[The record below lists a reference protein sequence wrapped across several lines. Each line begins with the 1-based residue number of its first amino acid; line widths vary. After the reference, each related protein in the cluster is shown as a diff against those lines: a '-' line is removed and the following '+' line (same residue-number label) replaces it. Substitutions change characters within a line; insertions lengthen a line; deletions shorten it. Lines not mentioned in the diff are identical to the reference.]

1 MEFIDVGVGWSDER
15 DSFSAGKIA
24 AKKAF
29 ESIGEKRG
37 VASLIFSSTQYDL
50 KQMLEGAKSVIGSVP
65 QIGAT
70 TKWGISNE
78 GFHERSVVVSVIAS
92 DLLDFSTAASKDASV
107 DPFKAGRK
115 AVEEALGKIK
125 TNPYSEVEDAKLIA
139 RYKPFI
145 IFTITDTV
153 TSTSGMHGGGVIDE
167 SILKGVCDLVDVGS
181 SVVGGAA
188 GEDGAYKFKETFQ
201 FCDWEVYSDSFVCG
215 VMASK
220 LKFGIGV
227 RHGFRPVKGASALIT
242 RAEKRV
248 IHELN
253 GKPADEVY
261 ASISGLDLERLKEKR
276 PVLGLYDPIGEF
288 YWLKACFQVKGHS
301 LVVNAPVKENACVNV
316 METNKGDQIK
326 STGDSLREALTN
338 AGGERTPEKV
348 AFVYIPNCTGR
359 TNLLGEEA
367 SKQLTEVS
375 KMVGKETAVV
385 GFHTYGEHGAPRNSV
400 CGFHNLTIP
409 TLVIMDEP
417 IYE

>member
-15 DSFSAGKIA
+15 ESFSAGRIA

-29 ESIGEKRG
+29 EGIGEKKV

-50 KQMLEGAKSVIGSVP
+50 KKLLEGAKSVIGNVP

-70 TKWGISNE
+70 TKWGISRE

-92 DLLDFSTAASKDASV
+92 DLLDFSVAVSKKASI
-107 DPFKAGRK
+107 DPFDAGRK
-115 AVEEALGKIK
+115 AVDEALSKIK
-125 TNPYSEVEDAKLIA
+125 MNPYREIEDLKLIGKY
-139 RYKPFI
+139 RPFI
-145 IFTITDTV
+145 VFTITDTV

-167 SILKGVCDLVDVGS
+167 SILKGVCDSTGVGS
-181 SVVGGAA
+181 PVVGGAA
-188 GEDGAYKFKETFQ
+188 GEDGAYRFRETFQ
-201 FCDWEVYSDSFVCG
+201 FCNWEVYSDSFVCG

-227 RHGFRPVKGASALIT
+227 KHGFNPVKGASALIT
-242 RAEKRV
+242 KAEKRV

-261 ASISGLDLERLKEKR
+261 ASISGLDSEKLKEKR
-276 PVLGLYDPIGEF
+276 PVLGLYDPMSGF
-288 YWLKACFQVKGHS
+288 YWLKACFQVKDHS
-301 LVVNAPVKENACVNV
+301 LVVNAPVKENSCINV
-316 METNKGDQIK
+316 MDTTKEDQVK
-326 STGDSLREALTN
+326 STKESLMEALTN
-338 AGGERTPEKV
+338 AGGEKTPEKT
-348 AFVYIPNCTGR
+348 ALVYIPNCTGR

-367 SKQLTEVS
+367 VKQLTEVS
-375 KMVGKETAVV
+375 KIVGKETGIV
-385 GFHTYGEHGAPRNSV
+385 GFHTYGEHGAPRNGV

-417 IYE
+417 IHE